1 MIGDGHDGSL
11 FWNQREIAS
20 GNQRMN
26 VERGQ
31 SAFQNGPV
39 PVAISQAVKK
49 ALESIQHQ
57 EPLQRAF
64 DRRGQFR
71 TEQRRKS
78 ILHGPITPL
87 ECESVI
93 TAVLRFELWGAD
105 CQSAQARGVS

>member
-1 MIGDGHDGSL
+1 MH
-11 FWNQREIAS
+11 
-20 GNQRMN
+20 

-49 ALESIQHQ
+49 ALESIQNQ

-71 TEQRRKS
+71 TE
-78 ILHGPITPL
+78 
-87 ECESVI
+87 
-93 TAVLRFELWGAD
+93 
-105 CQSAQARGVS
+105 